1 MRGRWREPIVAGM
14 TTEALQMNPNADSRA
29 WARVVAAA
37 YDPFLWIGERA
48 GMRRHRHDLVTLARG
63 RTLEIGSGT
72 GLNLLHYPDDLD
84 GLVLAEPDPS
94 MRRRLENAVRRSGR
108 RAQVIDARAERLPF
122 GDATIDTVVS
132 TLVLCTVDA
141 PDVALREDRARA
153 ARRRAAAVHRAC
165 ALRLAAAGPL
175 AGSSCQAVAAFRGGV
190 PMQPRD
196 TRADGCVRVCTRRAP
211 SGGRCRRSSAH
222 WSLVEPPWA
231 HDQPFQTSDARHDAL
246 AAPQTCSPRRLDDR
260 GTPGEHRS
268 AETPQIAQSFR
279 KRH

>member
-1 MRGRWREPIVAGM
+1 MRGRGASRIVAGM
-14 TTEALQMNPNADSRA
+14 TTDKSQLHPVADSRA

-72 GLNLLHYPDDLD
+72 GLNLPHYPDDLD

-108 RAQVIDARAERLPF
+108 RAQVIDARAQRLPF

-141 PDVALREDRARA
+141 PDVALREIARVLRADGQLLFIEHVRSDSPLL
-153 ARRRAAAVHRAC
+153 ARWQD
-165 ALRLAAAGPL
+165 RLARPWRL
-175 AGSSCQAVAAFRGGV
+175 SGGV
-190 PMQPRD
+190 PVQPRD
-196 TRADGCVRVCTRRAP
+196 TRADGCMWVPPRRAP
-211 SGGRCRRSSAH
+211 AKWRAMPPIIRPLVVGRATIG
-222 WSLVEPPWA
+222 A
-231 HDQPFQTSDARHDAL
+231 
-246 AAPQTCSPRRLDDR
+246 
-260 GTPGEHRS
+260 
-268 AETPQIAQSFR
+268 
-279 KRH
+279 